1 MNHGEIGA
9 RVAEKWNFPK
19 VISETI
25 RYHHDPDA
33 ASDETK
39 KLVSV
44 VYLANMISHYQDG
57 EAEFYQF
64 EPSVLK
70 RFNITDET
78 QLQKIVEKLQAAF
91 KSEAM

>member
-1 MNHGEIGA
+1 
-9 RVAEKWNFPK
+9 
-19 VISETI
+19 
-25 RYHHDPDA
+25 
-33 ASDETK
+33 
-39 KLVSV
+39 
-44 VYLANMISHYQDG
+44 MISHYQDG